1 MGGQYAADL
10 MGSAETAPVV
20 VVGSG
25 AAGMMAACVASQHR
39 PTVLVTDRGLGTSN
53 SAVAQGGLQ
62 LPSDDPQSLE
72 SFRRD
77 IERSGGDQVDR
88 ARLDVFVREVR
99 PTIELLQSWGLV
111 LDRAEDGSL
120 VRHRGGGMSE
130 PRIVTAGGRIGA
142 ALMKVLRSRLAAS
155 GVRTLLHHRVVDVRP
170 RDEGFL
176 IEFDD
181 STALRAGSVVLA
193 VGGGAHERAHDTHE
207 PTSNPANRNTGL
219 YPVLRR
225 LGVAETDVDLYQ
237 YQPYGIVHRTLGVTG
252 KCVPESVV
260 ELGAAVVDAHGE
272 RVAEAGADRRQLTAA
287 MFRALDSG
295 RGEKTPAGV
304 DACRLTLGSVDRD
317 ELAERYHGLARSLDG
332 ALLPTGDVNV
342 VPVLHYQ
349 LGGFRVRPDG
359 STTVP
364 GLFLAGEMT
373 GGLHGRNRLMGNGI
387 TEAVVSGRLAGTSAA
402 HFG

>member
-1 MGGQYAADL
+1 M
-10 MGSAETAPVV
+10 SPAEIAPVV

-25 AAGMMAACVASQHR
+25 AAGMMAACVASERR

-53 SAVAQGGLQ
+53 SAVAQGGMQ
-62 LPSDDPQSLE
+62 LPSADPQSIDR
-72 SFRRD
+72 FRRD
-77 IERSGGDQVDR
+77 IERSGGDRIDR
-88 ARLDVFVREVR
+88 ERLDVFVREVR
-99 PTIELLQSWGLV
+99 PTIELLESWGLV
-111 LDRAEDGSL
+111 LDRAGDGSL

-130 PRIVTAGGRIGA
+130 PRIVTAGGRIGS
-142 ALMKVLRSRLAAS
+142 ALLKVLRSRLAAS
-155 GVRTLLHHRVVDVRP
+155 GVRTLLHRRVIDVVP
-170 RDEGFL
+170 HDGGFRV
-176 IEFDD
+176 EFDD
-181 STALRAGSVVLA
+181 DTGLHAASVVLA
-193 VGGGAHERAHDTHE
+193 VGGGAHEHAHETQE

-237 YQPYGIVHRTLGVTG
+237 YQPYGIVHPLLGVTG

-260 ELGAAVVDAHGE
+260 ELGAAVIDAHGE
-272 RVAEAGADRRQLTAA
+272 RVADAGADRRQLTAA
-287 MFRALDSG
+287 MFRVLASR

-304 DACRLTLGSVDRD
+304 DACRLTLGSVDHR
-317 ELAERYHGLARSLDG
+317 ELAERYPGLARSLDG
-332 ALLPTGDVNV
+332 ALLPNGDVNV

-359 STTVP
+359 STTIP

-402 HFG
+402 RFQ